1 MCNGAVDINERHAF
15 VEINA
20 CRITENKGVDGFAKA
35 AGPGLFLGMQGIVG
49 IVLSLAHGL
58 ASS

>member
-20 CRITENKGVDGFAKA
+20 CRVTEYKGVNGFAEA
-35 AGPGLFLGMQGIVG
+35 AGPGLFLGMQGIVE